1 MRLHKTWLCMATML
15 FSLSAMADD
24 IRVETPNSLMLL
36 SSREGEP
43 LHFAYYGEAVKNT
56 AEIYDAYSLWEDAYP
71 AFGRGCMDQTT
82 LSVKHADGNMSTE
95 LVVTGNTEKTS
106 TNDYDQ
112 YVIHMKDKIYPLA
125 VDVYY
130 RAWKNCDVI
139 ETWQVITNGEK
150 KKPITLQQYASACM
164 SVRRGNVWATH
175 MHGSWASE
183 NELTSEPLNEGML
196 VVQSLNG
203 TREAMN
209 HRPEMMLSL
218 DGKPQEN
225 SGRCIG
231 ASLQWSGN
239 YRLTVDTRNEN
250 NHRWVLGIDE
260 AHSEYTLKAGESFT
274 TPAVAFAYSSV
285 GMGGVSRAFHRW
297 ARLNNKIHNGNALR
311 KMLLNSWEGIY
322 MDVTQEACEEMM
334 DGLKELGGEL
344 FVLDDGWFGTKYRRT
359 QDDKALGDWKTDTI
373 KLPHG
378 VPALVEAAKQR
389 DLKFGI
395 WIEPEMVNT
404 RSELYDA
411 HPDWVVCHPKRQ
423 PQTGRGGTQLVLDL
437 SNPKVQDH
445 VFDVVDHLMTEN
457 PELYYIK
464 WDCNMDI
471 NNFGS
476 SYLTADQQSHLY
488 VEYQRGLVKTLERIR
503 AKYPDL
509 VIQACASGG
518 GRINY
523 GTMPYFDEFWVSDN
537 TDAQQRLFLQ
547 WSASMFYP
555 ANAMAQ
561 HVSAAPNHQT
571 GRSIP
576 LKFRFDVASTGR
588 LGMEMQPK
596 ALNERERAFA
606 QKAIQNYKDI
616 IRPIVQL
623 GDQYRILSPYDHT
636 GYASELYITEDKQE
650 AVFFAYKYENYV
662 NMFRPRFHF
671 AGLDPDRIYT
681 LTELNREARGKA
693 HWEGKQLSGRFLM
706 ENGIEIDLGGNWGSC
721 VIRLK

>member
-1 MRLHKTWLCMATML
+1 MKLKTI
-15 FSLSAMADD
+15 LSVMMMGAASFGAMADD
-24 IRVETPNSLMLL
+24 IKVETPNTLMLL
-36 SSREGEP
+36 GCNNGEP
-43 LHFAYYGEAVKNT
+43 LHFSYYGAKVKNT
-56 AEIYDAYSLWEDAYP
+56 SEVYDAYSLWEDAYP
-71 AFGRGCMDQTT
+71 AFGRGCMDQTA

-95 LVVTGNTEKTS
+95 LEVVGHEEKTDGES
-106 TNDYDQ
+106 KLYT
-112 YVIHMKDKIYPLA
+112 IHMKDKVYPLA

-130 RAWKNCDVI
+130 RAWQNCDVI
-139 ETWQVITNGEK
+139 ETWQVITNQEK
-150 KKPITLQQYASACM
+150 KKPILLQQYASAVM

-175 MHGSWASE
+175 MHGNWGSE
-183 NELTSEPLNEGML
+183 NELTEEPLNEGML

-209 HRPEMMLSL
+209 NRPEMMLSL

-225 SGRCIG
+225 SGRVIG

-260 AHSEYTLKAGESFT
+260 AHSEYQLAAGQSFT
-274 TPAVAFAYSSV
+274 TPAVAFAFS
-285 GMGGVSRAFHRW
+285 GEGKGGVSRAFHRW
-297 ARLNNKIHNGNALR
+297 ARLNNKIHNGQALR

-322 MDVTQEACEEMM
+322 MNVSQQACEELM
-334 DGLKELGGEL
+334 DGWKTLDGEL

-359 QDDKALGDWKTDTI
+359 YDDKALGDWDTDTI
-373 KLPHG
+373 KLPKG

-389 DLKFGI
+389 GMEFGI

-404 RSELYDA
+404 ASECYEQ

-445 VFDVVDHLMTEN
+445 VFNIVDRLMTEN
-457 PELYYIK
+457 PDLYYIK

-476 SYLTADQQSHLY
+476 HYLTADKQSHLY
-488 VEYQRGLVKTLERIR
+488 IDYQLGLRKTLERIR
-503 AKYPDL
+503 AKYPKL

-518 GRINY
+518 GRVNY

-547 WSASMFYP
+547 WSASQFYP

-596 ALNERERAFA
+596 HLNEREMKFA
-606 QKAIQNYKDI
+606 KKAVENYKQI

-623 GDQYRILSPYDHT
+623 GDLYRILSPYDHS
-636 GYASELYITEDKQE
+636 GYASELYVNDTKTE
-650 AVFFAYKYENYV
+650 AIFFAYKYENYV
-662 NMFRPRFHF
+662 NMFRPRFQF
-671 AGLDPDRIYT
+671 AGLDPDRQYT
-681 LTELNREARGKA
+681 LTELNRERGGRA
-693 HWEGKQLSGRFLM
+693 HWEGKTFSGRFLM
-706 ENGIEIDLGGNWGSC
+706 ETGIEIELNGNWDSC
-721 VIRLK
+721 VIRVK